1 VPYFPDITT
10 VGVKMDRNFNA
21 PLSPSEP
28 ASLRGLGAD
37 SKREISSS
45 HRQLLLSMGLVIANG
60 NELILTEMGRRRL
73 DHEDGTSFIGRG
85 HESAQPPTAD
95 VWVSWR

>member
-1 VPYFPDITT
+1 
-10 VGVKMDRNFNA
+10 
-21 PLSPSEP
+21 
-28 ASLRGLGAD
+28 
-37 SKREISSS
+37 
-45 HRQLLLSMGLVIANG
+45 MGLVIANG